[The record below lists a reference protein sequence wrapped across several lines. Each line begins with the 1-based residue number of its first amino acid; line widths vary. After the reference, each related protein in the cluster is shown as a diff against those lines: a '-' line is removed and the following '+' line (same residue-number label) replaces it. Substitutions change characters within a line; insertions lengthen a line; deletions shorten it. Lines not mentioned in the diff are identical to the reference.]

1 MISSS
6 RRIIKHPE
14 ASDTMIVEAYLPPM
28 EQKTAARD
36 RDASPRKPV
45 FPQYTADGRRKV
57 GETFYHEVFTEET
70 LKKPTEQRPEK
81 EPEQQAEESTDTALS
96 QEEEAARQLAEEW
109 KEEGTRLLEEARQE
123 AGRILEEARQ
133 QAQKEQEEARQE
145 GRRQGYEEGYQEGK
159 RKAEAEFRDGIQE
172 HLQNF
177 HADMRQALKSVE
189 TAKEN
194 CLHTY
199 LEELKDCA
207 VAVGE
212 KVIHISLKS
221 SGEVIKQMIIS
232 ATEKLK
238 KTAWVKIYIDKYDYD
253 MMMEADAGVVDE
265 LSHLSDNIKFIVMD
279 KEDRGSCIIEMPEEI
294 VDVSVNTQIENI
306 KDILENIRI

>member
-6 RRIIKHPE
+6 KRIIKRPDLSGDLAIE
-14 ASDTMIVEAYLPPM
+14 NYLPPL
-28 EQKTAARD
+28 EQLMSGREVTPQA
-36 RDASPRKPV
+36 PV
-45 FPQYTADGRRKV
+45 FPRYTLEGKKKEEAEPEREDVSPEPEDGEEEPDLNDA
-57 GETFYHEVFTEET
+57 GDEAEEPEPEET
-70 LKKPTEQRPEK
+70 LLEEWEK
-81 EPEQQAEESTDTALS
+81 ERAGLLEEAKREAGRIIEEARAEAVR
-96 QEEEAARQLAEEW
+96 QREEAAR
-109 KEEGTRLLEEARQE
+109 
-123 AGRILEEARQ
+123 
-133 QAQKEQEEARQE
+133 E
-145 GRRQGYEEGYQEGK
+145 GRREGYEEGYREG
-159 RKAEAEFRDGIQE
+159 RQKAEEEFKEGIQDNLLE
-172 HLQNF
+172 FQ
-177 HADMRQALKSVE
+177 ADMKQALKAVD

-194 CLHTY
+194 CLRMY

-207 VAVGE
+207 VAIGE

-253 MMMEADAGVVDE
+253 MMMAADAGVIDE

-306 KDILENIRI
+306 KDILENVRL

>member
-6 RRIIKHPE
+6 KRIIKRPQVSGNLAIE
-14 ASDTMIVEAYLPPM
+14 DYLPPI
-28 EQKTAARD
+28 EQLMNN
-36 RDASPRKPV
+36 SSIVPQKPV
-45 FPQYTADGRRKV
+45 FPHYTFDEKKKDEEI
-57 GETFYHEVFTEET
+57 ETETEEIT
-70 LKKPTEQRPEK
+70 PEK
-81 EPEQQAEESTDTALS
+81 EDSQPDRNSDATEGETEAVQEKESFL
-96 QEEEAARQLAEEW
+96 EEW
-109 KEEGTRLLEEARQE
+109 KQEGAELLEKARNEAD
-123 AGRILEEARQ
+123 RILEEAKKEAEKLREDACRQ
-133 QAQKEQEEARQE
+133 
-145 GRRQGYEEGYQEGK
+145 GRTEGYEEGYQEG
-159 RKAEAEFRDGIQE
+159 RQKAEEEFREGIQDNLLE
-172 HLQNF
+172 FQS
-177 HADMRQALKSVE
+177 DMKKALKAVD

-207 VAVGE
+207 VAIGE

-253 MMMEADAGVVDE
+253 MMMAADAGVIDE

-306 KDILENIRI
+306 KEILENVRL